1 MQGSAG
7 RCMSRRVGRD
17 WGRGAEGRTRDGGR
31 VKCGNVGAVWGAS
44 EVTETI
50 VILASGRQ
58 INTEDPPTGAR
69 NDGEGGKYRVG
80 GPDTEES

>member
-1 MQGSAG
+1 MKS
-7 RCMSRRVGRD
+7 
-17 WGRGAEGRTRDGGR
+17 
-31 VKCGNVGAVWGAS
+31 GNVGAVRGAS

-58 INTEDPPTGAR
+58 INTEDPPTGAS